1 MCPSPSV
8 WQRSDSKK
16 PWIIPIQDASPSVFP
31 HVAHFQLTNRAEQTE
46 RTVARSRTHELYRS
60 SVRLCYLSMCA
71 TSESGKKTHWTITD
85 GVNADCVFTYR
96 PINSSDMSRHTHR
109 HTSCKPFLLIFTQFC
124 GQFNLFTCEQT
135 PNQNY
140 NANMYHLFF
149 FFSGANE
156 PNYRWGNIWK
166 PEATVLCLSR
176 QRLTSV
182 SWTDWSM
189 DRQVVWASSLPVK
202 QRGRCQCTTRRIYH
216 YIGSNRHTAW
226 WGSGSRRSLHLKLTS
241 EPAELV

>member
-1 MCPSPSV
+1 MSCISSYKSKTCILLHVSESKCVTAIWQQKALNHPYTGCFTVCFSTCGPFSV
-8 WQRSDSKK
+8 NQ
-16 PWIIPIQDASPSVFP
+16 P
-31 HVAHFQLTNRAEQTE
+31 AEQTE

-156 PNYRWGNIWK
+156 PNYR
-166 PEATVLCLSR
+166 
-176 QRLTSV
+176 
-182 SWTDWSM
+182 
-189 DRQVVWASSLPVK
+189 
-202 QRGRCQCTTRRIYH
+202 
-216 YIGSNRHTAW
+216 
-226 WGSGSRRSLHLKLTS
+226 
-241 EPAELV
+241 

>member
-1 MCPSPSV
+1 MSCISSYKSKTCILLHV
-8 WQRSDSKK
+8 SESKCVTAIWQQKALNHPYTGCFTVTVSL
-16 PWIIPIQDASPSVFP
+16 PVVFP

-96 PINSSDMSRHTHR
+96 PINSSDMRRRTHR

-156 PNYRWGNIWK
+156 PNYR
-166 PEATVLCLSR
+166 
-176 QRLTSV
+176 
-182 SWTDWSM
+182 
-189 DRQVVWASSLPVK
+189 
-202 QRGRCQCTTRRIYH
+202 
-216 YIGSNRHTAW
+216 
-226 WGSGSRRSLHLKLTS
+226 
-241 EPAELV
+241 